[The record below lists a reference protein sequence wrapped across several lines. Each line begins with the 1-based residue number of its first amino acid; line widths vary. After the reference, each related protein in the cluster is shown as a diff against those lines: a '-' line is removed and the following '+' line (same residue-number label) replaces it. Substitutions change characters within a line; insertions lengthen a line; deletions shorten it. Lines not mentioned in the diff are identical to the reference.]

1 MGRAGHDDRVGAV
14 VVQPFA
20 LENMAQALE
29 KIIQGRME
37 LDAAKGWPR
46 SYLTDGERAA
56 ILDAIKSAYE
66 LGKAAADEAKES

>member
-1 MGRAGHDDRVGAV
+1 MTAARFVNLALIGFAAGLALTVIFMRV
-14 VVQPFA
+14 
-20 LENMAQALE
+20 
-29 KIIQGRME
+29 
-37 LDAAKGWPR
+37 AAKGWDR